1 MAFDYIKEDKKKKK
15 PMREQYD
22 PCIGKIN
29 KAYESLWVVV
39 KKRELTFT
47 LL

>member
-1 MAFDYIKEDKKKKK
+1 
-15 PMREQYD
+15 MREQYD

-39 KKRELTFT
+39 KKRGLTFT